1 MYSTIDTSY
10 LNTHN
15 CFHQDPYIIPR
26 EIIEKDKKKK
36 NTASDN
42 VEESVK

>member
-36 NTASDN
+36 TLHLTMLKR
-42 VEESVK
+42 V